1 VSAVE
6 QNLVFTKPSKLIFE
20 IIDLQGET
28 MKIYT
33 GGGDRGKTSLFS
45 GERVPKTD
53 DRIEAYGD
61 VDELSS
67 VIGALIAAL
76 PKKLAALTAELQH
89 IQSDLFYLSSWLA
102 TTPGSSS
109 EAVLEEFTAENVK
122 FLENAID
129 RIDEQLPA
137 LKDFILP
144 GGHVTTAWA
153 HIARTVCRRA
163 ERRVFRV
170 TAEFLKTD
178 AAGKSINLPVY
189 LNRLSD
195 YLFLLARY
203 CNQIMGVSET
213 RWKR

>member
-1 VSAVE
+1 
-6 QNLVFTKPSKLIFE
+6 
-20 IIDLQGET
+20 

-45 GERVPKTD
+45 GERVLKTE

-76 PKKLAALTAELQH
+76 PKKLAAFSPELRH

-102 TTPGSSS
+102 TTPGSPS
-109 EAVLEEFTAENVK
+109 EEVLEKFSAEKVK
-122 FLENAID
+122 FLEDAID
-129 RIDEQLPA
+129 RIDEDLPA

-144 GGHVTTAWA
+144 GGHVGAAWA
-153 HIARTVCRRA
+153 HVARTVCRRA

-170 TAEFLKTD
+170 MTEFLKTET
-178 AAGKSINLPVY
+178 AGQLMNLPVY

-203 CNQIMGVSET
+203 CNQIMGVPET
-213 RWKR
+213 RWKK